1 MEAAHGVEIGGE
13 RIAVSCF
20 ELFDEGLHVGGDNLF
35 RGLPWLRLF
44 GVFANG
50 GDGADGGLHG
60 VSSLALAVA
69 FHAMRGMYLHAER
82 LLAKAGGS
90 KCKERGITHSC
101 SASEAGAERAERSEG
116 LHKRSAEAWGHPL
129 WARGAELPLAAFAWA
144 FQRSAC
150 SLRQRGTEGGR
161 GDSAH
166 SRSRS

>member
-82 LLAKAGGS
+82 LLAKAGVARRKG
-90 KCKERGITHSC
+90 KGNLPPLER
-101 SASEAGAERAERSEG
+101 EPQAERKG
-116 LHKRSAEAWGHPL
+116 RSA
-129 WARGAELPLAAFAWA
+129 ARKTGETPCAARSG
-144 FQRSAC
+144 QRP
-150 SLRQRGTEGGR
+150 
-161 GDSAH
+161 
-166 SRSRS
+166 